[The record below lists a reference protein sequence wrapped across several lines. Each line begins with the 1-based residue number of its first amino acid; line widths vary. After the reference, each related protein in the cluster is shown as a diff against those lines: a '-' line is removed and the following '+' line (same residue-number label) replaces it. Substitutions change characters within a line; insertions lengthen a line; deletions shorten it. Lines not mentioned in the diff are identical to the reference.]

1 LTFLSAFYRKNEK
14 KREKN
19 GVILRGPFF
28 HSTFAE
34 IKILTTMNL
43 DFSDLDTTDEP
54 IIFNVEDIDFEL
66 PNTEAVIA
74 WIHRVAESEDKRIGA
89 VSYIFCSDNYLIE
102 LNREYLKH
110 DTLTDIITFPYAKAP
125 IEGDIFIS
133 LDRVQDNA
141 KDFGVAF
148 EQELRR
154 VIIHGVLHLCGYG
167 DKTKAQAAVMRQKE
181 DAALAIYAS
190 V

>member
-1 LTFLSAFYRKNEK
+1 
-14 KREKN
+14 
-19 GVILRGPFF
+19 
-28 HSTFAE
+28 
-34 IKILTTMNL
+34 MNL
-43 DFSDLDTTDEP
+43 DFSDFDETDEP

-66 PNTEAVIA
+66 PDTEGVIA
-74 WIHRVAESEDKRIGA
+74 WINRVAEGEDKRIGA

-110 DTLTDIITFPYAKAP
+110 DTLTDIITFPYSSTP

-133 LDRVQDNA
+133 IDRVRDNA

-148 EQELRR
+148 EHELRR

-167 DKTKAQAAVMRQKE
+167 DKTDAQAAVMRQKE
-181 DAALAIYAS
+181 DAALALYQK